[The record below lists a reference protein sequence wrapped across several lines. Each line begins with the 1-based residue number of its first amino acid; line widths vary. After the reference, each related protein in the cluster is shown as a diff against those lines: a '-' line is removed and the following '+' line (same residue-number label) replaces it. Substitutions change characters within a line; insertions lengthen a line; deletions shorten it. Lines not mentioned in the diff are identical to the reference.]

1 MRSAIEQVML
11 DLVTNAVEAV
21 GDRGTIHITTGTDAG
36 SVTVAVQ
43 DDGTGMSEET
53 IGRVFDPYFSTKF
66 TGRGLGLAAADGV
79 VQGSRRQDRHRVAA
93 RRRYDD
99 DGHTARGDKPGL
111 ISRPSASARRAAR
124 CASVRPWRKNFS

>member
-1 MRSAIEQVML
+1 MLGSSGVRMTTELVPAVTVGDESAIEQVML

-21 GDRGTIHITTGTDAG
+21 GHRGTIHITTGTDAG

-79 VQGSRRQDRHRVAA
+79 VR
-93 RRRYDD
+93 
-99 DGHTARGDKPGL
+99 GHGGRIDIVSQLDVGTTMTVTL
-111 ISRPSASARRAAR
+111 RAATSR
-124 CASVRPWRKNFS
+124 G